1 MIIAVP
7 TGIKV
12 FSWLATLWGSSLKLR
27 APLLFALGFI
37 FLFTVGGVTGVVLAN
52 SGIDVA
58 LHDTYYVVAHLC
70 DVTGTVC
77 GCLSHRIFRSRNDS
91 RLAYLFSRGK
101 ASSQGLLMKR
111 FINYPNRIS
120 DAGCKRFYNVSARL
134 FKDEGR
140 RGSAL
145 DEVASTVESLDATR
159 DITDSDLKLDI
170 HKRSEDGETPL
181 LLLKDGLSEST
192 KKCSEPVI
200 KKDVSLDRKS
210 LKDQKTYVSDSEAS
224 EDNMLH
230 TLNEVERENLLIDLI
245 SEKWDDKKK
254 KFVKIHEVI
263 FDPRIL
269 IFAYADV
276 LKAKG
281 ANTEGGDNTNLDGI
295 NLQRITELS
304 QSLMNES
311 WKPRIARR
319 IMIPKKKK
327 GEFRPLTI
335 LSPLDK
341 IVASAMK
348 IVLNVIFEK
357 HKRLDTLPKN
367 RYFHNSSHGFRP
379 NRGCHSAL
387 DVTITWGLAPWFIK
401 ADIMK
406 CYDTIDQKRLTS
418 ILKESFDDQLFI
430 DTLNKVLKTPV
441 KGVEQG
447 GPDTSKGI
455 GVPQGN
461 PLSPILA
468 NIYLNEF
475 DHFMDSLKKEVDK
488 GTPGGVTKEWTKATW
503 VTAPELAKA
512 KTRKAKSNLRRELY
526 RKKVKEARKAGIP
539 KTPETDAQQGKN
551 AYHRLYYVRYADDYI
566 IAVKG
571 PKSLAMDIKKRTQNF
586 LKSNLHFQL
595 SEGDL
600 IHCRDNKAQFLGFDI
615 KVPSR
620 KERDVVETRKILS
633 FKKIKNR
640 LTNRKRMME
649 SRFEKAILKSYEAEK
664 LKLLK
669 ALMKGK
675 KNKDLQVDAAKTL
688 ALKDAYEL
696 KDKMTLESLK
706 WNFGQDPF
714 KDWVKQEYIHL
725 RSSWIQSSDLKDLGY
740 EKVIEAFNNL
750 LNVMEK
756 THSNINLEKLKEEEV
771 KRIKANPNY
780 KQMHID
786 RILYG
791 QPQGLNPRIYAPIR
805 ELKDRLKT
813 WGMLSKN
820 GKPIASGIT
829 FRYHEV
835 SIVEFYK
842 QKALGFLNY
851 YRPASNFH
859 AVKKLVNYHMRWSL
873 IHTLAGKYKKK
884 AYQIIRIYGKTPKI
898 VLEVKG
904 KDKVLA
910 SFLTENEVNNRVRGF
925 TKSFDPIKYL
935 ENLDR
940 PIVKLS
946 IPRTLFSNKCAVID
960 CTNKDIE
967 MHHIDA
973 LKRIKHGYF
982 IESIKSGKKRLRDTS
997 KIESALNRK
1006 QIPLCQEHHNQWPEL
1021 DKSQIDKFYLRNEV
1035 EPLIAASKEAGPS
1048 PS

>member
-1 MIIAVP
+1 M
-7 TGIKV
+7 
-12 FSWLATLWGSSLKLR
+12 
-27 APLLFALGFI
+27 
-37 FLFTVGGVTGVVLAN
+37 FTVGGVTGVVLAN
-52 SGIDVA
+52 SGIDIA
-58 LHDTYYVVAHLC
+58 LHDTYYVVAHLS

-77 GCLSHRIFRSRNDS
+77 GCLNHRIFRSRNNS
-91 RLAYLFSRGK
+91 GLAYSFSREEG
-101 ASSQGLLMKR
+101 SSHGLLIKR
-111 FINYPNRIS
+111 SIKFPNRIS
-120 DAGCKRFYNVSARL
+120 YAGCERYYNVSARL
-134 FKDEGR
+134 FKDEER

-145 DEVASTVESLDATR
+145 DEVTSTVDSLEASR
-159 DITDSDLKLDI
+159 DITDSGLRLDI
-170 HKRSEDGETPL
+170 HEQFEGSETPL
-181 LLLKDGLSEST
+181 LLLEDGLSEDT
-192 KKCSEPVI
+192 QKYSESVI
-200 KKDVSLDRKS
+200 KKDVSLDGKS
-210 LKDQKTYVSDSEAS
+210 LKDQGVHISGSETI
-224 EDNMLH
+224 EYNMVFD
-230 TLNEVERENLLIDLI
+230 LNEIERKELLINLI

-254 KFVKIHEVI
+254 RFVKIHEVI

-281 ANTEGGDNTNLDGI
+281 ANTEGEDITNLDGI
-295 NLQRITELS
+295 NTQRITELS
-304 QSLMNES
+304 RFLIDGT
-311 WKPRIARR
+311 WKPRNARR

-335 LSPLDK
+335 LAPLDK

-357 HKRLDTLPKN
+357 HESLDTLTKN
-367 RYFHNSSHGFRP
+367 RYFHSFSHGFRP
-379 NRGCHSAL
+379 NRGVHSAL
-387 DVTITWGLAPWFIK
+387 DVTVTWGLAPWFIK

-406 CYDTIDQKRLTS
+406 CYDTIDQKRLIS
-418 ILKESFDDQLFI
+418 ILKESFDDQLFV
-430 DTLNKVLKTPV
+430 DTLNKLFKTPV

-475 DHFMDSLKKEVDK
+475 DHFMDNLKKEIDE
-488 GTPGGVTKEWTKATW
+488 GTPGGTTKEWRQAVW
-503 VTAPELAKA
+503 VSASELSKA

-526 RKKVKEARKAGIP
+526 RQKVKDANKAGIP
-539 KTPETDAQQGKN
+539 RNPETDYQQGDRI
-551 AYHRLYYVRYADDYI
+551 YHRLHYVRYADDYL

-571 PKSLAMDIKKRTQNF
+571 PKWLAKDIQKRTQNF

-600 IHCRDNKAQFLGFDI
+600 IHCRDNKVQFLGFDI
-615 KVPSR
+615 KVPKR
-620 KERDVVETRKILS
+620 EDRDVVENRRILS

-649 SRFEKAILKSYEAEK
+649 TRFEKSILKSYEAEK

-669 ALMKGK
+669 AMMKGK
-675 KNKDLQVDAAKTL
+675 KDRILQVDAVKTL
-688 ALKDAYEL
+688 ALNDAYEL
-696 KDKMTLESLK
+696 KDKMTLEGEK
-706 WNFGQDPF
+706 WRFGQDPF
-714 KDWVKQEYIHL
+714 KNWVKQEYTHL
-725 RSSWIQSSDLKDLGY
+725 RSSWIQEKDLKDLGY
-740 EKVIEAFNNL
+740 TEVIDAFNNL
-750 LNVMEK
+750 LKVMEK
-756 THSNINLEKLKEEEV
+756 TYSEINLDKLKTEEV

-780 KQMHID
+780 KQMHVD

-805 ELKDRLKT
+805 ELKDRMRT

-820 GKPIASGIT
+820 GKPIANGVT
-829 FRYHEV
+829 FRYHEI
-835 SIVEFYK
+835 SIIEFYK

-859 AVKKLVNYHMRWSL
+859 GVKKLVNYHMRWSL
-873 IHTLAGKYKKK
+873 IHTLAGKHKKK
-884 AYQIIRIYGKTPKI
+884 VHQIIKIYGKAPKV
-898 VLEVKG
+898 VLEGVNG

-910 SFLTENEVNNRVRGF
+910 AFLTENEVNHRSRGF
-925 TKSFDPIKYL
+925 TKSFDPINYL
-935 ENLDR
+935 KDLDK

-946 IPRTLFSNKCAVID
+946 IPKALFSQKCAVIG

-967 MHHIDA
+967 VHHVRA
-973 LKRIKHGYF
+973 LQRVKHGYLV
-982 IESIKSGKKRLRDTS
+982 ESIKSKNKSLRGSS

-1006 QIPLCQEHHNQWPEL
+1006 QIPLCREHHAQWPKL
-1021 DKSQIDKFYLRNEV
+1021 DKSQIDESYLRNKV
-1035 EPLIAASKEAGPS
+1035 EPLISASKEAGPS